1 MMIIEILYLVF
12 KEQNLYLTGKEKF
25 MTSLFVTRLTQL
37 ETANNYL
44 ESLGAKSWPQTT
56 LILNQ
61 TFAVLF

>member
-44 ESLGAKSWPQTT
+44 ESLGAKS
-56 LILNQ
+56 
-61 TFAVLF
+61 